1 MRKPCKYADGIEGE
15 WECTAYNKVECPYQD
30 VDYNYYNAT
39 DGFKEI
45 NVVNCTKADSEV
57 V

>member
-1 MRKPCKYADGIEGE
+1 MKKPCKYAEGIEGE

-30 VDYNYYNAT
+30 VDYNYYGAT

-57 V
+57 